1 MAQAAWWGAGP
12 SPLIQLTLPP
22 PAGPAKECEK
32 DQFQCRNERCIP
44 SVWRCDEDD
53 DCLDHSDEDD
63 CREWRAG

>member
-1 MAQAAWWGAGP
+1 G
-12 SPLIQLTLPP
+12 S
-22 PAGPAKECEK
+22 GPAKECEK

-63 CREWRAG
+63 CPK